1 MKIGILDIIKSNYFR
16 IHKNLKFFLGFTGCK
31 MKKESLNNMKKI
43 SFTHNRYIRGQN
55 KNSNYFLIY
64 YNKYFKGKKGKRIM
78 ECMHKHTGFH
88 SNLDNTFFVVLFF
101 KVRICT
107 L

>member
-31 MKKESLNNMKKI
+31 MEKESLNNMKKI

-64 YNKYFKGKKGKRIM
+64 YNKYFKGKKPKRIM
-78 ECMHKHTGFH
+78 ECMHKHRLSFQFG
-88 SNLDNTFFVVLFF
+88 
-101 KVRICT
+101 
-107 L
+107 